1 MKRYHRS
8 LPEVV
13 LAANSYVF
21 PRDRAE
27 NRGEGPSDTALPL
40 WLCKYTQPVHAHQL
54 TSIFWQKW
62 KHCLVF
68 CTHFESAMH
77 FLGPNCSADIVR
89 NTDVAR
95 TGAGP
100 EASPLLPCHRHTWW
114 HLMISHLNSDALE
127 KNRLCSLGDGVGR
140 KASAGTVCSADPSP
154 RCSIGCPE
162 RAQPQNKLEQQMIT
176 GGCRGSLTASVIK
189 PWSNVCLGAVCV
201 SHGRCPVG

>member
-1 MKRYHRS
+1 MYSPGIVQRTGERGRQTPLFRS
-8 LPEVV
+8 G
-13 LAANSYVF
+13 YV
-21 PRDRAE
+21 
-27 NRGEGPSDTALPL
+27 NTHNQ
-40 WLCKYTQPVHAHQL
+40 YML
-54 TSIFWQKW
+54 TSWRAFSDRSENIASF
-62 KHCLVF
+62 F

-127 KNRLCSLGDGVGR
+127 KNRLCSLGGGVGR

-154 RCSIGCPE
+154 CCSTGCPE

-176 GGCRGSLTASVIK
+176 GGCRGSVTASVIK